1 MKRFSRNGRNA
12 RLAGAYIIRLG
23 ESKLANNIQLTRVR
37 LCPVKL
43 SLTNFREIKVRF
55 LVKRVPC
62 SILDVGQESCKK
74 ADQ

>member
-12 RLAGAYIIRLG
+12 RLASAYIMSSG
-23 ESKLANNIQLTRVR
+23 ESKLANTIQPTRAR

-43 SLTNFREIKVRF
+43 SLTNLREIKVRF

-62 SILDVGQESCKK
+62 SILDVGQEACKE